1 MNSIKSL
8 TTLFLAA
15 TFVGLAGCGQSDNRG
30 QTDDS
35 GMSDTAPSTT
45 GDTAGSASDPYATS
59 PGQTDPYATSP
70 GQTDD
75 SMTAPQSAPQGDA
88 TGSSTYPTDPGT
100 SDDMSTSPEGSATE
114 PSTPPAQ

>member
-59 PGQTDPYATSP
+59 PGQTD
-70 GQTDD
+70 D
-75 SMTAPQSAPQGDA
+75 SMTAPQSAPPAGDTA
-88 TGSSTYPTDPGT
+88 GSSTYPTDPGT
-100 SDDMSTSPEGSATE
+100 SDDMSTSSEGSASE
-114 PSTPPAQ
+114 PGSTPPAQ